1 MMEKQ
6 VLVAFVLSLLVLFFF
21 QSYFAPPPKP
31 VTRPAEAPA
40 VQSSDSP
47 ASPPIPQ
54 GRQEAPVSR
63 VAVPAPSAPSKDI
76 RVETPLYTAVFSNR
90 GAVLKEWSLGQYLD
104 QVGERGKPVEMVK
117 AHTARLRPLGL
128 GLVWGEGIQDIDI
141 PFQCDREALILP
153 REAGKTPLV
162 FQGTT
167 PEGVAIKKTFFFSP
181 GSYCMDV
188 SIEVTPPSHASAPAG
203 IALKVTR
210 ELAEGEKSGSLGFT
224 GPAAYVDGTL
234 NEIKVED
241 LTKGNKTFSMPVKW
255 AAYEEKYFLTALL
268 PSPGFTMTA
277 EIAKSAENAV
287 VINCFQKPNAPATT
301 GTITYKFG
309 YYSGPKDIE
318 ILRSLGQGLEKAI
331 DFGMFDMIAKPL
343 LYTLKYLNKMTR
355 NYGLAIIVLTLIIK
369 IIFFPLT
376 HQSYKSMKVMRE
388 IQPQMAN
395 LKKKYAD
402 DKEALNRELINLY
415 RAYKVNPLGGCLPL
429 VVQFPIFIAFYW
441 VLLGSIELRHAPF
454 FWWIKDLSSQ
464 DPYYITPVLMGGS
477 MFILQKMSPTTAD
490 PLQNKM
496 MLAMPVVFTF
506 LFFKFPA
513 GLVIYWLVS
522 NLLQIVQQ
530 IYIDKR
536 IA

>member
-1 MMEKQ
+1 MEKQ
-6 VLVAFVLSLLVLFFF
+6 VLIAFILSLLVLFFF
-21 QSYFAPPPKP
+21 QSYFAPPEKP
-31 VTRPAEAPA
+31 LAPPAETPTVQPAETPAPPPL
-40 VQSSDSP
+40 SP
-47 ASPPIPQ
+47 DRP
-54 GRQEAPVSR
+54 EAPPAR
-63 VAVPAPSAPSKDI
+63 AAAPAPSAPGKDI
-76 RVETPLYTAVFSNR
+76 RVETPLYSAVFSTR
-90 GAVLKEWSLGQYLD
+90 GAALKAWSLARYRD
-104 QVGERGKPVEMVK
+104 QVGEQGKPVEMVRTH
-117 AHTARLRPLGL
+117 AARLRPLEL
-128 GLVWGEGIQDIDI
+128 GLVWAEGIQDVDI
-141 PFQCDREALILP
+141 PFECAQEEVVLHK
-153 REAGKTPLV
+153 EAGKTSLV

-167 PEGVAIKKTFFFSP
+167 PEGVVVKKTFIFSP
-181 GSYCMDV
+181 ASYCV
-188 SIEVTPPSHASAPAG
+188 EVAIEVTPLPQSSAPQG
-203 IALKVTR
+203 IVLRVTR
-210 ELAEGEKSGSLGFT
+210 QLAAGEKSGTLGFV
-224 GPAAYVDGTL
+224 GPAAYVDGAL
-234 NEIKVED
+234 HEIKLED
-241 LTKGNKTFSMPVKW
+241 LDKGNKSFPSSVTW

-268 PSPGFTMTA
+268 PSPGFSMTA
-277 EIAKSAENAV
+277 DIAKNQEDAV
-287 VINCFQKPNAPATT
+287 VIDCLQKSKAPATT
-301 GTITYKFG
+301 GPVTYRFR
-309 YYSGPKDIE
+309 YYSGPKEIE
-318 ILRSLGQGLEKAI
+318 VLRSLGQGLEKAI

-343 LYTLKYLNKMTR
+343 LYTLKYLNKLTR
-355 NYGLAIIVLTLIIK
+355 NYGLAIIVLTVFIK

-464 DPYYITPVLMGGS
+464 DPYYISPVLMGGS
-477 MFILQKMSPTTAD
+477 MFILQKMSPSSAD

-530 IYIDKR
+530 LYIDKR
-536 IA
+536 VA